1 MKRRNILNLIGAST
15 ALLTVSTFPSL
26 LSLGAAH
33 RAASHPSKCRL
44 KLSPIPGVA
53 YSDSALAFM
62 ERARFETPR
71 QAIYGMKD
79 PNIEFFIEYVSA

>member
-1 MKRRNILNLIGAST
+1 MKRRNILNLIGVSA
-15 ALLTVSTFPSL
+15 AALTVSTLPNL
-26 LSLGAAH
+26 LSLGVAH
-33 RAASHPSKCRL
+33 RAFHSSKRRL

-53 YSDSALAFM
+53 YSESALAFM